1 MRFVSTLLVLT
12 TLLTVGASKEA
23 AIDPVTRLMERLL
36 PNHAG
41 SNLIEFRGRHR
52 DGGCAEGARC
62 FSIQNGDKPGT
73 ISIAGSTGVEQA
85 AGLHHYLRRFCGA
98 HLGWE
103 ATGGHQLHSVPRGSL
118 PPVDD
123 AGVVVN
129 LPFERTVY
137 MNPETFSYSTAFWDY
152 ERWEKEIEWMALHG
166 VNTPM
171 ALNGVEQVWMH
182 VLTSEDFGLKESE
195 VEEWFGDPAHQAWAR
210 NGAAQGSW
218 TGGRPKK
225 WLKRQWD
232 LQRDAVKL
240 MRDFGMTPVLPGFN
254 GHVPPA
260 IARRF
265 PEAKLR
271 RVENWLTGETTVER
285 DHRERERPATTEE
298 GGKAHTARDGDDSLA
313 RLVELDSKWSEHEV
327 HHASHHHEEKKEEE
341 KEEKEERTEVHHA
354 SHHHDEKKEEEKEE
368 ESHHADL
375 ALRESSAKK
384 KKAEAELGEAKK
396 DDSVRSVHFL
406 DPSDA
411 LFQSLGAA
419 FTKQLVEDFGTDHLY
434 LADTFREIRDPND
447 DFSESHVARVGAAT
461 LAAMRS
467 ADPRATWVFQSDAFH
482 RNPRFWNEGRRGAL
496 LRSVDIG
503 DMLVLDSAAETDP
516 YYLREPMHFAGQPFV
531 WCVKHNHGGNLG
543 MRGRLSAIATGP
555 AAAMD
560 SLASGTTHGRGT
572 RVGSSRRMLADNK
585 RVSGEATRG
594 SRKVG
599 KSQLAGFG
607 ITAEGVEQN
616 PVVYELAALT
626 SQSEKGV
633 DVDWF
638 LADYSRRRYGGYSVR
653 QPAPTTLPVG
663 TGQGAFLAGFIV
675 GNNPIAGSP
684 GYLGPGE
691 WYDPAKHGEM
701 GKEEA
706 YDRAREAWEIL
717 GKTVYGARAKGK
729 DEDHVRDACSWQ
741 PSLRADELS
750 PDYFDAA
757 KVVEYAFKPLID
769 AAPTLRANGAGT
781 RVDYDLVDVGR
792 QLLAR
797 QSNVLATQIRDSL
810 NSNNA
815 SEAKMYG
822 TQMLELLDD
831 MDALLRSHKGFLLGN
846 YIESAKSWA
855 GKRDKESDEANLER
869 SARSLISGFG
879 PSGSKLGAP
888 LGHPMH
894 DYSNRQWS
902 GMLGRVGE
910 GDQGLYYRRWSAFL
924 RRVVTTI
931 EKAEEKEKK
940 NAKVAK
946 IGEEEELLK
955 KKELVR
961 ELSCAP
967 DDTGKMHCTTPGAFS
982 AETKHQS
989 SHHKDHSSSHH
1000 SHRKHSSGSEGTPGE
1015 SEEANPR
1022 DGKSTAAEM
1031 IEMIEAEDA
1040 KRPSPI
1046 PHAVHP
1052 DWDQDAWEREDADIV
1067 GAWVEETG
1075 KAFTTEPQGDPLQVA
1090 KNVYWK
1096 YKEAIKSSPILGEPE
1111 YIREDEEAKAK
1122 AAMWLA
1128 QSEKSETEEVEM
1140 VHRKKNKRVTA
1151 KEMISRLEK
1160 TERRRHEGYL
1170 DAEQE
1175 LLMEEKSDV
1184 SGSDV
1189 MRAMRSIDSTV
1200 WVVVSGVCATVF
1212 IACVASHRASKL
1224 DARPYE
1230 RYDSYPHDERRPL
1243 LG

>member
-1 MRFVSTLLVLT
+1 MRFASTFLVLA
-12 TLLTVGASKEA
+12 TLLTVGAHKEDA
-23 AIDPVTRLMERLL
+23 TDPMTRLVERLL
-36 PNHAG
+36 PNHAKN
-41 SNLIEFRGRHR
+41 NLIEFRGRHR

-62 FSIQNGDKPGT
+62 FSIRNGDTQGT

-85 AGLHHYLRRFCGA
+85 AGLHHYLRTFCGA

-103 ATGGHQLHSVPRGSL
+103 ATGGHQLHSVPHGSL
-118 PPVDD
+118 PPVVD

-171 ALNGVEQVWMH
+171 ALNGVEQVWMR
-182 VLTSEDFGLKESE
+182 VLTSPDFGLTESE

-225 WLKRQWD
+225 WLERQWD
-232 LQRDAVKL
+232 LQRRAVRL

-260 IARRF
+260 IASKF

-271 RVENWLTGETTVER
+271 RVDNWLTGVGLER
-285 DHRERERPATTEE
+285 DHPE
-298 GGKAHTARDGDDSLA
+298 
-313 RLVELDSKWSEHEV
+313 EHEKKKKDAEEEKEA
-327 HHASHHHEEKKEEE
+327 HHASHSREEKKEEK
-341 KEEKEERTEVHHA
+341 KEDKDEDKRDEDKRDEDKREHRS
-354 SHHHDEKKEEEKEE
+354 SHHTSHESKKEK
-368 ESHHADL
+368 D
-375 ALRESSAKK
+375 
-384 KKAEAELGEAKK
+384 AELGKVERER
-396 DDSVRSVHFL
+396 DDAIRSVHFV

-411 LFQSLGAA
+411 LFESLGAA
-419 FTKQLVEDFGTDHLY
+419 FTKQLAADFGTDHLY
-434 LADTFREIRDPND
+434 LVDTFREIRDPED
-447 DFSESHVARVGAAT
+447 DVSEHHVAHVGAAT
-461 LAAMRS
+461 LRAMRR
-467 ADPRATWVFQSDAFH
+467 ADPKATWVFQSEAFR
-482 RNPRFWNEGRRGAL
+482 RNPRFWDERRRGAL

-503 DMLVLDSAAETDP
+503 DMLVLDSSAETDP
-516 YYLREPMHFAGQPFV
+516 YYLREPVHFAGQPFV

-543 MRGRLSAIATGP
+543 MRGQLKAIATGP
-555 AAAMD
+555 AAALQ
-560 SLASGTTHGRGT
+560 SLASHPAAH
-572 RVGSSRRMLADNK
+572 RVHHVTEKADTSSHASHSSRRMLADK
-585 RVSGEATRG
+585 KGEKVAPASGL
-594 SRKVG
+594 V
-599 KSQLAGFG
+599 GFG
-607 ITAEGVEQN
+607 MTAEGIEQN
-616 PVVYELAALT
+616 PVVYELASLV

-633 DVDWF
+633 NLDWF

-706 YDRAREAWEIL
+706 YDRAREAWEVL
-717 GKTVYGARAKGK
+717 GKTVYGARAVG
-729 DEDHVRDACSWQ
+729 DDDDRVRDACSWQ

-757 KVVEYAFKPLID
+757 KVMEFAFKPLID
-769 AAPTLRANGAGT
+769 AAPTLRANGAGA
-781 RVDYDLVDVGR
+781 RIDYDIVDVGR

-797 QSNVLATQIRDSL
+797 HSNVLATQIRDSL
-810 NSNNA
+810 NANNA
-815 SEAKMYG
+815 SEAKKHG
-822 TQMLELLDD
+822 AQMLELLDD
-831 MDALLRSHKGFLLGN
+831 MDALLRSHKGYLLGN

-855 GKRDKESDEANLER
+855 GKHRTKETDEASLER

-879 PSGSKLGAP
+879 PSGGKLGAP
-888 LGHPMH
+888 TGHPMH

-902 GMLGRVGE
+902 GMMGKIEG

-924 RRVVTTI
+924 RRVVRTVENAETKSE
-931 EKAEEKEKK
+931 EKADEAEEK
-940 NAKVAK
+940 AKVAK
-946 IGEEEELLK
+946 IGEEELIE
-955 KKELVR
+955 KKELVK

-967 DDTGKMHCTTPGAFS
+967 DETGKMHCTTPGAFELE
-982 AETKHQS
+982 ETKHS
-989 SHHKDHSSSHH
+989 KHSRSKRSHS
-1000 SHRKHSSGSEGTPGE
+1000 KHSSKHSSKDRHEDRAPSHHR
-1015 SEEANPR
+1015 SEEDPESKKPNPR

-1031 IEMIEAEDA
+1031 IEMIEADDA

-1046 PHAVHP
+1046 PHATHP
-1052 DWDQDAWEREDADIV
+1052 DWNQTAWEEEDADIV
-1067 GAWVEETG
+1067 GAWVEERG
-1075 KAFTTEPQGDPLQVA
+1075 REFATEPRGDPLNVA
-1090 KNVYWK
+1090 KNVYFK
-1096 YKEAIKSSPILGEPE
+1096 YKEAIKNSPILGDPE

-1122 AAMWLA
+1122 SVMWLA
-1128 QSEKSETEEVEM
+1128 QSEKSETEEIEPIQ
-1140 VHRKKNKRVTA
+1140 HKHKKVTA
-1151 KEMISRLEK
+1151 KQMIDRLEK
-1160 TERRRHEGYL
+1160 TERHRHEGYL

-1175 LLMEEKSDV
+1175 LMMEEKTDV
-1184 SGSDV
+1184 DGSDV
-1189 MRAMRSIDSTV
+1189 MQVVRSIDQTA
-1200 WVVVSGVCATVF
+1200 WMAAAGVCATVF
-1212 IACVASHRASKL
+1212 IACIARHRANKL

-1230 RYDSYPHDERRPL
+1230 QYDSYNERRPL